1 MFSVFLSLRLVSDR
15 AGQALIGLGW
25 DKKDEVLAVVTAA
38 AWEPGNLSPPP
49 SLNHFLLRKRLSS
62 SSSPTNISTES
73 QMEFA
78 MVPDPLV
85 TGELKKRVCQ
95 ARMEGSLSH
104 SVPHWNLKCQSVAV
118 TGSYSLIFYNS
129 SRSKI
134 PQGLFPLFL
143 HLSVVGGGNFLAPP
157 PPPLPPSPPLPP
169 PPPLQ
174 SPE

>member
-1 MFSVFLSLRLVSDR
+1 
-15 AGQALIGLGW
+15 
-25 DKKDEVLAVVTAA
+25 
-38 AWEPGNLSPPP
+38 
-49 SLNHFLLRKRLSS
+49 
-62 SSSPTNISTES
+62 
-73 QMEFA
+73 MEFA

-174 SPE
+174 SPEWWLGGKCFLKNNLSMAELHEWFPREDLISVFLPSWSQNNPETLGFSLKHSFSWYLYWYGGRSVSILI